1 MHKQVLKLVFSNSKF
16 LVLSIA
22 IFVGMLFSFSI
33 LLEYLFLEPF
43 LIFEVPYSEIFD
55 FSLIVFISALTGLVL
70 SMGIYRVRIL
80 RTRKLRMSPGVIGS
94 IMGAGT
100 GACGCLS
107 MNLVLVPL
115 LLPIAGLVTIF
126 ETYAIPLRL
135 LSIAILGFSY
145 FLSARGISSECNI
158 KLKNNN

>member
-1 MHKQVLKLVFSNSKF
+1 
-16 LVLSIA
+16 
-22 IFVGMLFSFSI
+22 MLFSFSI
-33 LLEYLFLEPF
+33 LLEYLFLEP
-43 LIFEVPYSEIFD
+43 LLVFEVPYSEIFD
-55 FSLIVFISALTGLVL
+55 FSLVVIISALTGLVL

-115 LLPIAGLVTIF
+115 LLPFAGIVTIF

-145 FLSARGISSECNI
+145 FLSARGINSECNI
-158 KLKNNN
+158 KLKDIN